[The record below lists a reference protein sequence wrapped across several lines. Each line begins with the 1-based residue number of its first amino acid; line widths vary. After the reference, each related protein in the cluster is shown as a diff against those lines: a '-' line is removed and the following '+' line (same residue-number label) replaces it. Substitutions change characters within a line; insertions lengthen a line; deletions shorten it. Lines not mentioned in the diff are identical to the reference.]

1 MNFNAD
7 RKLRRKRRKINS
19 GDEHEKTSR
28 RKYNPDGSPFDPF
41 FDNPEDALDSRPK
54 KTGKI
59 QKSNRGRKKIVPLA
73 LKTCSECGES
83 FPDHMG
89 NLAHWK
95 EKHPDKEVLY
105 KCTEVNREDNTPC
118 KFESKEP
125 EDVFK
130 HRLRHKARIKGEAID
145 TKEKVVE

>member
-1 MNFNAD
+1 M
-7 RKLRRKRRKINS
+7 K
-19 GDEHEKTSR
+19 
-28 RKYNPDGSPFDPF
+28 FDPF
-41 FDNPEDALDSRPK
+41 FDNPEDALDARPK

-105 KCTEVNREDNTPC
+105 KCTEINRVDNQPC

-125 EDVFK
+125 EEVFNP
-130 HRLRHKARIKGEAID
+130 
-145 TKEKVVE
+145 